1 MSGGVAALSPRQA
14 AEDTCWW
21 YVVRGAWCVWMVV
34 AWLTPSV
41 RVVTTERG
49 LHLSVGRMVSL
60 RDSLALPWSPLR
72 VPAYFLDPRSLC
84 GGAKGSAVH
93 ATGFTFLWWR
103 CHTSQSFMTPFSCFR
118 SFGPHAIY
126 AMSARVYASS
136 VWFAHTLQPSCDA
149 PGLRSIKMQLPAF
162 KPSAGVPHRTPQCRS
177 TSPGPH
183 RLPQAIPPHCPS
195 RGAPHARGANTAHTR
210 PRESDSRAVQRTRK
224 QALP

>member
-1 MSGGVAALSPRQA
+1 MAALSPRQA

-118 SFGPHAIY
+118 SFGPHAICDEC
-126 AMSARVYASS
+126 ACICVQRV
-136 VWFAHTLQPSCDA
+136 VRP
-149 PGLRSIKMQLPAF
+149 R
-162 KPSAGVPHRTPQCRS
+162 PSAFMRCARPSLDPDAAASFQALRWGATSHTPVPIHQPRATPA
-177 TSPGPH
+177 
-183 RLPQAIPPHCPS
+183 PQAIPPHCPS